1 MDVYLFWLERV
12 FAQLQFARF
21 DMSASETPVKG
32 ESLADGLE
40 PSHTYIP
47 NQGYVNAESTPAAA
61 GQESTGGYEEGQD
74 DEEYYDE
81 EEYYDDIFEEELD
94 TEDFNASDP
103 SDLTKAYNR
112 QRKINDLAADPNAP
126 KWTYPKTNT
135 QKPTVNTHASVDDQ
149 VKSLTRHAA
158 KIKLDDQQSGLSGKG
173 NSGGDRA
180 DRATSEQVLDPRT
193 RMLLLQMINRGIVSE
208 IHGCLST
215 GKEANVYHAMSVSEE
230 EDAAPVH
237 RAVKVYK
244 TSILVFKDRDKYVTG
259 EFRFRQGYSKSNNRA
274 MVKLWA
280 EKEMR
285 NLRRIY
291 AAGIPC
297 PEPLYLRLHV
307 LAMGFIGSSKG
318 IPAPRLKDV
327 EFDRSEAEERYRS
340 LYIELLGYMRTM
352 YQTCRLV
359 HADLS
364 EYNMLYHKKHLYII
378 DVSQSVEH
386 DHPRSLEFLRMD
398 IKNVSDFFRRK
409 GVDTLPERV
418 VFQFIVSPEG
428 PTDFSNSDMGE
439 MIEKLLSAREE
450 GDAKQ
455 HESEDVDTAVFRQQ
469 YIPQNLEQVYDV
481 ERDAEKV
488 RDGTGGDLVYGDL
501 LATGKNKS
509 APVEDEVDSES
520 DGSGGVSVS
529 GSDDE
534 SDEDKDPFAPKQPR
548 GKRFEDKDAKRD
560 HKHKVKEEKREARA
574 KKMPKHMKKKLVSS
588 SSRKKK

>member
-1 MDVYLFWLERV
+1 
-12 FAQLQFARF
+12 
-21 DMSASETPVKG
+21 MSESETPIQASG
-32 ESLADGLE
+32 LADGLA
-40 PSHTYIP
+40 PSHTYLP
-47 NQGYVNAESTPAAA
+47 NQGYVNADGTTAAA
-61 GQESTGGYEEGQD
+61 GQESTQVPEEGQEGQEGE
-74 DEEYYDE
+74 DED

-94 TEDFNASDP
+94 TEDFNSADP

-112 QRKINDLAADPNAP
+112 QRKINDLAADSNIP

-135 QKPTVNTHASVDDQ
+135 QKPSINTHASVDDQ

-158 KIKLDDQQSGLSGKG
+158 KIKLDTQQSGLQGKG
-173 NSGGDRA
+173 DRGGDRA

-215 GKEANVYHAMSVSEE
+215 GKEANVYHAMSVSED
-230 EDAAPVH
+230 EDAAPIH

-244 TSILVFKDRDKYVTG
+244 TSILVFKDRDN
-259 EFRFRQGYSKSNNRA
+259 KSNNRA

-291 AAGIPC
+291 ATGIPC

-327 EFDRSEAEERYRS
+327 EFSREEAEERYRS
-340 LYIELLGYMRTM
+340 LYIELLGYMRVM

-364 EYNMLYHKKHLYII
+364 EYNMLYHKKRLYII

-398 IKNVSDFFRRK
+398 IKNVSDFFKRK
-409 GVDTLPERV
+409 GVDTLPERAL
-418 VFQFIVSPEG
+418 FQFIVSPEG
-428 PTDFSNSDMGE
+428 PSDFTSENNE
-439 MIEKLLSAREE
+439 MTETIEKLLSAREE
-450 GDAKQ
+450 GDAEQ

-488 RDGTGGDLVYGDL
+488 RDGMGGDLVYGDL
-501 LATGKNKS
+501 LAAGKSKS
-509 APVEDEVDSES
+509 KSTPADEAADSES
-520 DGSGGVSVS
+520 DVSGGVSVS

-534 SDEDKDPFAPKQPR
+534 SDDEEKDPFAPKQPR
-548 GKRFEDKDAKRD
+548 GKKHEDKDVKRE
-560 HKHKVKEEKREARA
+560 HKQKVKEEKREART
-574 KKMPKHMKKKLVSS
+574 KKMPKHMKKKLVST

>member
-1 MDVYLFWLERV
+1 
-12 FAQLQFARF
+12 
-21 DMSASETPVKG
+21 MSESETPIQAPG
-32 ESLADGLE
+32 LADGLT
-40 PSHTYIP
+40 PSHTYLP
-47 NQGYVNAESTPAAA
+47 NQGYVNADDGTTAAA
-61 GQESTGGYEEGQD
+61 GQESTEVPEEGQEGE
-74 DEEYYDE
+74 DED

-94 TEDFNASDP
+94 TEDINSADP

-112 QRKINDLAADPNAP
+112 QRKINDLAADSNIP

-135 QKPTVNTHASVDDQ
+135 QKPSINTHASVDDQ

-158 KIKLDDQQSGLSGKG
+158 KIKLDTQQSGLQGKG
-173 NSGGDRA
+173 DRGGDRA

-215 GKEANVYHAMSVSEE
+215 GKEANVYHAMSVSEDE
-230 EDAAPVH
+230 AAAPIH
-237 RAVKVYK
+237 RAIKVYK

-291 AAGIPC
+291 ATGIPC

-327 EFDRSEAEERYRS
+327 EFSREEAEERYRS
-340 LYIELLGYMRTM
+340 LYIELLGYMRVM

-364 EYNMLYHKKHLYII
+364 EYNMLYHKKRLYII

-398 IKNVSDFFRRK
+398 IKNVSDFFKRK
-409 GVDTLPERV
+409 GVDTLPERAL
-418 VFQFIVSPEG
+418 FQFIVSPEG
-428 PTDFSNSDMGE
+428 PRDFTSENNE
-439 MIEKLLSAREE
+439 MTETIEKLLSAREE
-450 GDAKQ
+450 GDAEQ

-488 RDGTGGDLVYGDL
+488 RDGMGGDLVYGDL
-501 LATGKNKS
+501 LAAGKTKS
-509 APVEDEVDSES
+509 KSTPGEDKAADSES
-520 DGSGGVSVS
+520 DVSGGVSVS

-534 SDEDKDPFAPKQPR
+534 SDDEENDPFAPKQPR
-548 GKRFEDKDAKRD
+548 GKKHEDKDVKRE
-560 HKHKVKEEKREARA
+560 HKQKVKEEKREART
-574 KKMPKHMKKKLVSS
+574 KKMPKHMKKKLVST

>member
-1 MDVYLFWLERV
+1 
-12 FAQLQFARF
+12 
-21 DMSASETPVKG
+21 
-32 ESLADGLE
+32 
-40 PSHTYIP
+40 
-47 NQGYVNAESTPAAA
+47 
-61 GQESTGGYEEGQD
+61 
-74 DEEYYDE
+74 
-81 EEYYDDIFEEELD
+81 
-94 TEDFNASDP
+94 
-103 SDLTKAYNR
+103 
-112 QRKINDLAADPNAP
+112 
-126 KWTYPKTNT
+126 
-135 QKPTVNTHASVDDQ
+135 
-149 VKSLTRHAA
+149 
-158 KIKLDDQQSGLSGKG
+158 
-173 NSGGDRA
+173 
-180 DRATSEQVLDPRT
+180 
-193 RMLLLQMINRGIVSE
+193 MLLLQMINRGIVSE

-215 GKEANVYHAMSVSEE
+215 GKEANVYHAMSVSED
-230 EDAAPVH
+230 EDAAPIH

-291 AAGIPC
+291 ATGIPC

-327 EFDRSEAEERYRS
+327 EFSREEAEERYRS
-340 LYIELLGYMRTM
+340 LYIELLGYMRVM

-364 EYNMLYHKKHLYII
+364 EYNMLYHKKRLYII

-398 IKNVSDFFRRK
+398 IKNVSDFFKRK
-409 GVDTLPERV
+409 GVDTLPERAL
-418 VFQFIVSPEG
+418 FQFIVSPDG
-428 PTDFSNSDMGE
+428 PSDFTSENNE
-439 MIEKLLSAREE
+439 MTETIEKLLSAREE
-450 GDAKQ
+450 GDAEQ

-488 RDGTGGDLVYGDL
+488 RDGMGGDLVYGDL
-501 LATGKNKS
+501 LAAGKSKS
-509 APVEDEVDSES
+509 KPTPVEDEAADSES

-534 SDEDKDPFAPKQPR
+534 SDDEEKDPFAPKQPR
-548 GKRFEDKDAKRD
+548 GKKHEDKDVKRE
-560 HKHKVKEEKREARA
+560 HKQKVKEEKREARLN
-574 KKMPKHMKKKLVSS
+574 KMPKHMKKKLVST

>member
-1 MDVYLFWLERV
+1 
-12 FAQLQFARF
+12 
-21 DMSASETPVKG
+21 MSEFETPIQAPG
-32 ESLADGLE
+32 LADGLA
-40 PSHTYIP
+40 PSHTYVP
-47 NQGYVNAESTPAAA
+47 NQGYVNPDGTTTAA
-61 GQESTGGYEEGQD
+61 GQESTEVPEEGQEGE
-74 DEEYYDE
+74 DED

-94 TEDFNASDP
+94 TEDFNSADP

-112 QRKINDLAADPNAP
+112 QRKINDLAADSNIP

-135 QKPTVNTHASVDDQ
+135 QKPSINTHASVDDQ

-158 KIKLDDQQSGLSGKG
+158 KIKLDTQQSGLQGKG
-173 NSGGDRA
+173 DRGGDRA

-215 GKEANVYHAMSVSEE
+215 GKEANVYHAMSVSED
-230 EDAAPVH
+230 EDAAPIH
-237 RAVKVYK
+237 RAIKVYK

-291 AAGIPC
+291 ATGIPC

-318 IPAPRLKDV
+318 VPAPRLKDV
-327 EFDRSEAEERYRS
+327 EFSSEEAEERYRS
-340 LYIELLGYMRTM
+340 LYIELLGYMRVM

-364 EYNMLYHKKHLYII
+364 EYNMLYYKKRLYII

-398 IKNVSDFFRRK
+398 IKNVSDFFKRK
-409 GVDTLPERV
+409 GVDTLPERA
-418 VFQFIVSPEG
+418 VFQFIISPEG
-428 PTDFSNSDMGE
+428 PSEFQSENNE
-439 MIEKLLSAREE
+439 MAEAIEKLLSAREE
-450 GDAKQ
+450 GDAEQ

-501 LATGKNKS
+501 LAARKSKNKS
-509 APVEDEVDSES
+509 SPAEDEVESES

-529 GSDDE
+529 GSDE
-534 SDEDKDPFAPKQPR
+534 SDDEEKDPFAPKQPR
-548 GKRFEDKDAKRD
+548 GKKHEDKDVKRE
-560 HKHKVKEEKREARA
+560 HKAKVKEEKREART
-574 KKMPKHMKKKLVSS
+574 KKMPKHMKKKLVST